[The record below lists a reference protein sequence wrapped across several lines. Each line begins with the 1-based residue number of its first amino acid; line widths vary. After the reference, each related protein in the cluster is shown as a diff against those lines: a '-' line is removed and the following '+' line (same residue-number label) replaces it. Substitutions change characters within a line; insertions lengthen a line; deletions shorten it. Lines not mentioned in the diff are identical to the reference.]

1 MCDVD
6 CLSKKMVSELK
17 EIYNSEIEEKV
28 DKNNS
33 DNVSKFVN
41 VLASKIDYR
50 YFMQSYMFFTKCS
63 EEDFKNFFYSCILK
77 EVL

>member
-1 MCDVD
+1 MGDVD
-6 CLSKKMVSELK
+6 RLTKKMVSELK
-17 EIYNSEIEEKV
+17 EIYNSEIEEKI

-33 DNVSKFVN
+33 GSVSKIVD

-50 YFMQSYMFFTKCS
+50 YFMQSYMFFTKCN
-63 EEDFKNFFYSCILK
+63 EEDFKDLFYSCVVS

>member
-1 MCDVD
+1 MCDVNR
-6 CLSKKMVSELK
+6 LTKKMISELK

-33 DNVSKFVN
+33 ENVSKVVN

-50 YFMQSYMFFTKCS
+50 YFMQSYMFFTKCN
-63 EEDFKNFFYSCILK
+63 EEDFKDFFYSCVVS